1 MKSRNTARFGMLVAL
16 AMVLSYAEAQ
26 IPAFFAVPGMK
37 LGLTNIVVLVVL
49 YLMGDGSA
57 IVMNLLRI
65 FLVSVMF
72 GNGMSF
78 AYSLAGGLLSGLVM
92 ILLKRTGKFRIVTV
106 SVAGGIAHNVG
117 QVLVAMVLLETKALG
132 WYLLILWFSGLASGA
147 VIGMVGA
154 MLCGR
159 LKKLI
164 REGAIKL

>member
-1 MKSRNTARFGMLVAL
+1 MKSKEIVRFGMMVAL

-49 YLMGDGSA
+49 YLMGDSSA
-57 IVMNLLRI
+57 ILINLLRI
-65 FLVSVMF
+65 FLVSVLF

-78 AYSLAGGLLSGLVM
+78 AYSLAGGLLSGGVM
-92 ILLKRTGKFRIVTV
+92 ILLKRTGKFSMTTV
-106 SVAGGIAHNVG
+106 SIAGGIAHNVG
-117 QVLVAMVLLETKALG
+117 QVLVAMALLETKALA

-147 VIGMVGA
+147 VIGIVGA
-154 MLCGR
+154 MLCKR
-159 LKKLI
+159 MKKLI